1 MSELQSQL
9 TKKLAEERV
18 TIVELEKAISERQQF
33 EEQLE
38 AASLRYMMAEK
49 KLDRAR
55 SMTVAKLEKQYI
67 LGASRPGADGPS
79 SATREETATPVNG
92 AASTPEKSSDLEEAY
107 NKTLAISQKQ
117 REQLDTLEA
126 ENAKLTSE
134 ITALN
139 VKVGH
144 LVRTACGYSNI
155 ADTWIIELE
164 TYRRRLCTY
173 GSFQTTQIAI

>member
-1 MSELQSQL
+1 
-9 TKKLAEERV
+9 
-18 TIVELEKAISERQQF
+18 
-33 EEQLE
+33 
-38 AASLRYMMAEK
+38 MAEK

-67 LGASRPGADGPS
+67 LGASRPGGDGPS

-92 AASTPEKSSDLEEAY
+92 AASTPEKNSDLEETY
-107 NKTLAISQKQ
+107 NKTLAVSQKQ

-144 LVRTACGYSNI
+144 LRTACGYSKVAN
-155 ADTWIIELE
+155 TWILELE
-164 TYRRRLCTY
+164 TYRRRLCAH
-173 GSFQTTQIAI
+173 GPFQTTQNAI